1 MNSDQAV
8 AMDMPPCGVL
18 AVVTGGFGDQFQLD
32 GESRPQ
38 ERLRAVTRANC
49 TKAHGGP
56 SILCANFSGGCP
68 EIEHQ
73 REAGG
78 CTLRKRPARLRD
90 VTWVPAKAGRCSK
103 KLRGPRVS
111 RGLSTERA
119 APGLRPNLPHP
130 LGRGLLH
137 GLAVGRGNQTLA
149 LHL

>member
-18 AVVTGGFGDQFQLD
+18 AVVTGGFGDQFQID

-49 TKAHGGP
+49 PKAHGGP

-78 CTLRKRPARLRD
+78 CTLPNRPARLRD
-90 VTWVPAKAGRCSK
+90 ATLVPAEAGGSSK
-103 KLRGPRVS
+103 KMKGPRVPP
-111 RGLSTERA
+111 GLSTERA
-119 APGLRPNLPHP
+119 GLGLRPNLHHP
-130 LGRGLLH
+130 
-137 GLAVGRGNQTLA
+137 
-149 LHL
+149 